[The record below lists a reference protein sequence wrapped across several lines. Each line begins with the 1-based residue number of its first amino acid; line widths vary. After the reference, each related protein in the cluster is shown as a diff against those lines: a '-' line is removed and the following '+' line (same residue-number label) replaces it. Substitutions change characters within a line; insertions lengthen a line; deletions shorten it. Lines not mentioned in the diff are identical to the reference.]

1 MIVTDGRGRLNPTP
15 MLSKWLPGVAPPSA
29 RGEIVIALVCDD
41 KMRALNLKFRKIN
54 KTTDVLSFPSTSNS
68 VSHGSKFYSLGDVV
82 IANGL
87 AKRQARRA
95 GHSIRVELRRLALH
109 GLLHLLGY
117 DHEQD
122 EGQMNR
128 IERKIWIKSGM
139 GSTAL

>member
-1 MIVTDGRGRLNPTP
+1 M
-15 MLSKWLPGVAPPSA
+15 
-29 RGEIVIALVCDD
+29 
-41 KMRALNLKFRKIN
+41 
-54 KTTDVLSFPSTSNS
+54 
-68 VSHGSKFYSLGDVV
+68 GSKFYSLGDVV